1 MSDISV
7 VEAGTERLAEYARIP
22 IAFRVESVYRV
33 EETAGGLGLALRE
46 EPVAAPYTK
55 DYDSIRECTER
66 VLGWPE
72 RFDITNWRF
81 LLAVDRGDVV
91 GGAGVLCDSPEI
103 HLLNGRRDLGLL
115 WDVRVD
121 PALRRRGV
129 GTALWNH
136 ATGWAR
142 GRGCSQFKV
151 ETSNVNVPA
160 CRFYRKMGCVLGGID
175 RFAYR
180 GCPETAREVMLL
192 WYFDLPT

>member
-1 MSDISV
+1 MSV

-33 EETAGGLGLALRE
+33 EEPAGGLGLALRE

-55 DYDSIRECTER
+55 DYDAIRECTER

-129 GTALWNH
+129 GTAI
-136 ATGWAR
+136 GWR
-142 GRGCSQFKV
+142 GEWFSTPSVGREV
-151 ETSNVNVPA
+151 RA
-160 CRFYRKMGCVLGGID
+160 CRHLASIAAAVS
-175 RFAYR
+175 
-180 GCPETAREVMLL
+180 P
-192 WYFDLPT
+192 